1 MTQRCTICKTGVVAH
16 WIPVDIKD
24 RSKGSYP
31 VCSSSWCK
39 LAAWTID
46 VPHTKAAK
54 GSLDLSKWTIDV
66 PHTKKLKA

>member
-24 RSKGSYP
+24 KSKGSYP
-31 VCSSSWCK
+31 VCSSSWGK

-46 VPHTKAAK
+46 VPHTK
-54 GSLDLSKWTIDV
+54 
-66 PHTKKLKA
+66 KLKA